1 MHLCRFLGCF
11 LLISLITMVA
21 FAEDTSWQTT
31 YENAVSAARAK
42 DWVKASQLFEQSINA
57 KGDDTNQ
64 TFKVQIG
71 PGLVG
76 NWRSG
81 APYTPHWGLGYCS
94 YKAAMNVRED
104 AQKAS
109 LLQAA
114 IANFDWLRSNG
125 FKDRYV
131 TFILSKTYEASG
143 DAVRAEL
150 VRQELFTP
158 GTSGNNIDQTYLTS
172 DDKKALSN
180 VKKPKPPKPVVV
192 VENKPKPESKPTT
205 KPSVPTIVG
214 QSRPLKA
221 TEKVSEEPD
230 ATPKEEP
237 TYVGMLI
244 KRKAGSGIDSGNY
257 PILKGESS
265 NGGPVPEIII
275 IDPSK
280 NTIPGLPSVSNPTQP
295 STTPPKS
302 VPNQLKYAILI
313 GNSKYDQFVGEVPF
327 AANDAVALAGALK
340 DFADYDQ
347 THVFSIVNA
356 RREEIVDTVKTF
368 AAQLPKDALVVLFVS
383 ALGANNP
390 ANKKDYI
397 MGIEAT
403 SPEDFEAG
411 ISKEEL
417 LSPLTEKASRVIS
430 IWEVDRMKLG
440 GRIAF
445 GSQFQGIAGSFLVW
459 NACAVGQRCYGLQD
473 SSGQAIG
480 LFTIELIKAMQEN
493 RGAVQNVG
501 ELEILI
507 APRILQASSSLA
519 KVSGEAKQ
527 IQIPPKPLTSNLNIE
542 DAAL

>member
-1 MHLCRFLGCF
+1 
-11 LLISLITMVA
+11 MVA
-21 FAEDTSWQTT
+21 SAEGTSWQTT

-42 DWVKASQLFEQSINA
+42 DWVKACQLFEQSINA
-57 KGDDTNQ
+57 KADDTNQ
-64 TFKVQIG
+64 TFKVQIA

-76 NWRSG
+76 NWRDG

-94 YKAAMNVRED
+94 YKAAMNVKED

-131 TFILSKTYEASG
+131 TFILSKSYEASG

-158 GTSGNNIDQTYLTS
+158 GIAGNHIDQTYLTS
-172 DDKKALSN
+172 EDKKALSN
-180 VKKPKPPKPVVV
+180 VKAPKPPKTVVKV
-192 VENKPKPESKPTT
+192 QSKPKPEPTSKSPE
-205 KPSVPTIVG
+205 PNIVG
-214 QSRPLKA
+214 QTNPLKP
-221 TEKVSEEPD
+221 TEKVSEKSGT
-230 ATPKEEP
+230 TPKEEP
-237 TYVGMLI
+237 TYVGMTI
-244 KRKAGSGIDSGNY
+244 KRKATKGLDSGNY

-265 NGGPVPEIII
+265 NGGPAPIII
-275 IDPSK
+275 VIDPTK
-280 NTIPGLPSVSNPTQP
+280 NTNPELPSGTNPTQP
-295 STTPPKS
+295 SIMPPKS
-302 VPNQLKYAILI
+302 VPNQLKYALLI
-313 GNSKYDQFVGEVPF
+313 GNSKYDQFVGEVPY

-340 DFADYDQ
+340 DYADYDQ

-390 ANKKDYI
+390 GNKKDYI

-445 GSQFQGIAGSFLVW
+445 GGQFQGIAGSFLVW
-459 NACAVGQRCYGLQD
+459 NACAVGQRCYGLQN

-480 LFTIELIKAMQEN
+480 LFASELIKAMQEN
-493 RGAVQNVG
+493 RGSIQNVG